1 MAARK
6 KSTKNRPI
14 KKEVVPN
21 LLFDNGFWQRNLW
34 AGMLLFVLSIGLYA
48 YSTTFDYVLDDQIVL
63 TNNSF
68 TKKGFEGIHDI
79 MTKESF
85 VGRFGEQ
92 KNLVTGAR
100 YRPLSIVTFAMEYQF
115 FGLNTTVSHAIN
127 VLLYALLGLLLFRVF
142 SLFFPLKP
150 QQKWYFSLAFLAT
163 LLFVVHPVHTE
174 VVANV
179 KGRDEIMTLLGAL
192 GALYCTFKFV
202 ATNHLRFLFFSGCT
216 FFLAL
221 LSKENALT
229 FLAVIPLSLYFF
241 TKTTTK
247 KVAISL
253 VPLLLAA
260 VAYLWIRYLVI
271 GYFLS
276 SDGAPITDI
285 MNNPFYGLSINEKF
299 ATVFYTLGL
308 YIKLLFFPHPL
319 THDYYPYQIP
329 IINWTDIRAIISG
342 VLYMGLGII
351 ALLGLRKK
359 TVLAYGII
367 VYLATLSIVSNVP
380 FTVGTFMNERFL
392 FMPSIGFCLI
402 LAWFL
407 IEKLPIFIK
416 KITSNNQA
424 IANYMGFGILAV
436 FLVGFSYKTLDRVP
450 DWKNRMTLNLS
461 GAAASPNSARA
472 NCFLGTAIFETEY
485 KPSNDNAQKKELIKE
500 VAYFIDKALEI
511 HPTYGSALI
520 MHSGVV
526 AEEYKYDRDLKKLLD
541 EFYFILTRKT
551 NVPFVGTYLAHLSSR
566 ADAQQL
572 ADFAYKTGYQY
583 FGETKKDYNNALKY
597 LNYGLQAA
605 PTNRTLLQSIGNIHQ
620 LMGDNQKAATY
631 FSRIK

>member
-1 MAARK
+1 MARK
-6 KSTKNRPI
+6 KSTKNTI
-14 KKEVVPN
+14 SQKEKTTTVLFNKGFWRKN
-21 LLFDNGFWQRNLW
+21 LLP
-34 AGMLLFVLSIGLYA
+34 ASILFFLAIGLYA
-48 YSTTFDYVLDDQIVL
+48 YSVSFDYVLDDQIVL

-68 TKKGFEGIHDI
+68 TKKGFDGIHDI

-100 YRPLSIVTFAMEYQF
+100 YRPLSIVTFAIEYQF

-127 VLLYALLGLLLFRVF
+127 VLLYALLGLLLYRIF
-142 SLFFPLKP
+142 SLFFPYQENKF
-150 QQKWYFSLAFLAT
+150 WYLSLPFLAA
-163 LLFVVHPVHTE
+163 LLFVIHPVHTE

-179 KGRDEIMTLLGAL
+179 KGRDEIMTLIGAL

-202 ATNHLRFLFFSGCT
+202 ATKNYIYYFFSACT

-241 TKTTTK
+241 TKTPIK
-247 KVAISL
+247 DIVSSL
-253 VPLLLAA
+253 VPLIIAA
-260 VAYLWIRYLVI
+260 VGYLWIRYLVI

-285 MNNPFYGLSINEKF
+285 MNNPFYGLSGSEKF
-299 ATVFYTLGL
+299 ATIFYTLGL

-319 THDYYPYQIP
+319 THDYYPFQIP
-329 IINWTDIRAIISG
+329 IIDWNDVRAIIP
-342 VLYMGLGII
+342 LLFHIGLGII
-351 ALLGLRKK
+351 ALIGLKKK
-359 TVLAYGII
+359 TILSYGII

-392 FMPSIGFCLI
+392 FMPTIGFSLI

-407 IEKLPIFIK
+407 IEKLPAVLKQGFTKNKEVANFVGLGMLGIF
-416 KITSNNQA
+416 TL
-424 IANYMGFGILAV
+424 GFI
-436 FLVGFSYKTLDRVP
+436 FKTIDRVP

-461 GAAASPNSARA
+461 GATASPNSARA
-472 NCFLGTAIFETEY
+472 NCFLGTAIFEEEY
-485 KPSNDNAQKKELIKE
+485 KTSNDNTQKKALIKE
-500 VAYFIDKALEI
+500 IAYFIDRALAI
-511 HPTYGSALI
+511 HPNYGSALI

-526 AEEYKYDRDLKKLLD
+526 VEEYKYDNNLQKLLD
-541 EFYFILTRKT
+541 EFYSILIRKS
-551 NVPFVGTYLAHLSSR
+551 NVPFIGEYLAYLSNR
-566 ADAQQL
+566 ADQQQL
-572 ADFAYKTGYQY
+572 ANFAYKTGYQF
-583 FGETKKDYNNALKY
+583 FGETRKDYNNAIKY

-605 PTNRTLLQSIGNIHQ
+605 PNNRTLLQSMGNIYE
-620 LMGDNQKAATY
+620 LMGDQQKAATY
-631 FSRIK
+631 FSRVK

>member
-1 MAARK
+1 MMARK
-6 KSTKNRPI
+6 KSIKNDANQ
-14 KKEVVPN
+14 KEKIAN
-21 LLFDNGFWQRNLW
+21 SLFDNGFWRRNLI
-34 AGMLLFVLSIGLYA
+34 AGITLFVLAIGLYA
-48 YSTTFDYVLDDQIVL
+48 YSITFDYVLDDQIVL

-68 TKKGFEGIHDI
+68 TKKGFDGIHDI
-79 MTKESF
+79 LTKESF

-142 SLFFPLKP
+142 HLFLSQKKGT
-150 QQKWYFSLAFLAT
+150 KWYYSLPFLAT

-202 ATNHLRFLFFSGCT
+202 FTRNFLFLFFSGCI

-221 LSKENALT
+221 LAKENALT
-229 FLAVIPLSLYFF
+229 FLAVIPISLYFF
-241 TKTTTK
+241 TKTKTK
-247 KVAISL
+247 DIALSL
-253 VPLLLAA
+253 LPLIIASA
-260 VAYLWIRYLVI
+260 AYLWIRYLVI

-285 MNNPFYGLSINEKF
+285 MNNPFYGLSFNEKM
-299 ATVFYTLGL
+299 ATVFYTLEL
-308 YIKLLFFPHPL
+308 YLKLLFFPHPL

-329 IINWTDIRAIISG
+329 IINWSDIRAIVPVI
-342 VLYMGLGII
+342 LYVGLGII
-351 ALLGLRKK
+351 ALVGLRKK
-359 TVLAYGII
+359 SILSYGVI
-367 VYLATLSIVSNVP
+367 VYFTTLSIVSNIP

-392 FMPSIGFCLI
+392 FMPSVGFCLI
-402 LAWFL
+402 LAWLL
-407 IEKLPIFIK
+407 IEKLPTLIK
-416 KITSNNQA
+416 NQQVA
-424 IANYMGFGILAV
+424 KYMGLGILSL
-436 FLVGFSYKTLDRVP
+436 FLVGFTFKTLDRVP

-461 GAAASPNSARA
+461 GATASPNSARA

-485 KPSNDNAQKKELIKE
+485 KPSNDNAQKKVLIKE
-500 VAYFIDKALEI
+500 VAYFIDRALDI

-526 AEEYKYDRDLKKLLD
+526 AEEYKYDRDLTKLLN
-541 EFYFILTRKT
+541 EFYSILTRKS

-566 ADAQQL
+566 ADQQQL

-583 FGETKKDYNNALKY
+583 FGETKKDYNNAIKY
-597 LNYGLQAA
+597 LEHGLQAA
-605 PTNRTLLQSIGNIHQ
+605 PNNQTLLQSMGNIYQ
-620 LMGDNQKAATY
+620 LMGDDQKAATY
-631 FSRIK
+631 LSRISQ

>member
-1 MAARK
+1 MAK
-6 KSTKNRPI
+6 KKTTKNDTVQ
-14 KKEVVPN
+14 KEVKLNTPFHHSFWRSN
-21 LLFDNGFWQRNLW
+21 LI
-34 AGMLLFVLSIGLYA
+34 AAISLFVVAIALYA

-63 TNNSF
+63 TNNNF
-68 TKKGFEGIHDI
+68 TKKGFDGIYDI

-100 YRPLSIVTFAMEYQF
+100 YRPLSIVTFAIEHQF
-115 FGLNTTVSHAIN
+115 FGANQAVSHTIN

-142 SLFFPLKP
+142 SLFFPQTNNKG
-150 QQKWYFSLAFLAT
+150 WYLSLPFLAA

-192 GALYCTFKFV
+192 GALYCTYKFV
-202 ATNHLRFLFFSGCT
+202 FTKKYLFLFFSFCT

-241 TKTTTK
+241 TKTSFK
-247 KVAISL
+247 NIIVSLIPLFIAAI
-253 VPLLLAA
+253 
-260 VAYLWIRYLVI
+260 AYLSIRYLVI

-285 MNNPFYGLSINEKF
+285 MNNPFYGLSMNEKF
-299 ATVFYTLGL
+299 ATIFYTLGL

-329 IINWTDIRAIISG
+329 IINWGDVRAILPLI
-342 VLYMGLGII
+342 LHIGLGVI
-351 ALLGLRKK
+351 AVLGLKK
-359 TVLAYGII
+359 KSILSYGIL
-367 VYLATLSIVSNVP
+367 VYFATLSIVSNLP
-380 FTVGTFMNERFL
+380 FTVGAFMNERFL

-402 LAWFL
+402 LAWL
-407 IEKLPIFIK
+407 LVEKLPIFFKNNFIK
-416 KITSNNQA
+416 NGQV
-424 IANYMGFGILAV
+424 ANYIGLGFLGI
-436 FLVGFSYKTLDRVP
+436 FLLGFTFKTIDRVP

-461 GAAASPNSARA
+461 GVAASPNSARA

-500 VAYFIDKALEI
+500 VAYFIDRALEI
-511 HPTYGSALI
+511 HPNYGSALI

-541 EFYFILTRKT
+541 EFYFILTKKS
-551 NVPFVGTYLAHLSSR
+551 NIPFIGEYLAYLSNRADKNQLSS
-566 ADAQQL
+566 
-572 ADFAYKTGYQY
+572 FAYKIGYQY
-583 FGETKKDYNNALKY
+583 FAETKKDYNNAIKY

-605 PTNRTLLQSIGNIHQ
+605 PNDRTLNQSMGNIYQ
-620 LMGDNQKAATY
+620 LLGDNQKAATY
-631 FSRIK
+631 LSKVSN

>member
-1 MAARK
+1 MARK
-6 KSTKNRPI
+6 KSTKNSLT
-14 KKEVVPN
+14 KKEIATTY
-21 LLFDNGFWQRNLW
+21 LFEHGFWKRNPL
-34 AGMLLFVLSIGLYA
+34 AGITLFVIAIGLYA
-48 YSTTFDYVLDDQIVL
+48 YTTTFDYVLDDQIVL

-68 TKKGFEGIHDI
+68 TKKGFDGIHDI

-100 YRPLSIVTFAMEYQF
+100 YRPLSIVTFAIEYQF
-115 FGLNTTVSHAIN
+115 FGLNTAISHAIN

-142 SLFFPLKP
+142 SLFFPQKKDT
-150 QQKWYFSLAFLAT
+150 KWYLSLPFLAA
-163 LLFVVHPVHTE
+163 LLFIVHPVHTE

-202 ATNHLRFLFFSGCT
+202 ATNNLLFLFFSACT
-216 FFLAL
+216 FLLAL
-221 LSKENALT
+221 FSKENALT
-229 FLAVIPLSLYFF
+229 FIAVIPLSLYFF
-241 TKTTTK
+241 TKTSTK
-247 KVAISL
+247 KIALSILPLVIAAI
-253 VPLLLAA
+253 
-260 VAYLWIRYLVI
+260 AYLWIRYLVI

-285 MNNPFYGLSINEKF
+285 MNNPFYGLSVNEKF

-319 THDYYPYQIP
+319 THDYYPFQIP
-329 IINWTDIRAIISG
+329 IINWRDLRAIIPAIFHI
-342 VLYMGLGII
+342 GLGII
-351 ALLGLRKK
+351 ALVGLRKK
-359 TVLAYGII
+359 TVLSYGIS
-367 VYLATLSIVSNVP
+367 VYLATLSIVSNIP
-380 FTVGTFMNERFL
+380 FTVGVFMAERFL
-392 FMPSIGFCLI
+392 FMPTLGFCLI
-402 LAWFL
+402 LAWLL
-407 IEKLPIFIK
+407 IDQLPAIIK
-416 KITSNNQA
+416 KTNFKNLQV
-424 IANYMGFGILAV
+424 ANYIGLGVLGI
-436 FLVGFSYKTLDRVP
+436 FLVGFFFKTLDRVP

-461 GAAASPNSARA
+461 GASASPNSARA

-485 KPSNDNAQKKELIKE
+485 KPATDNAQKRVLIKE
-500 VAYFIDKALEI
+500 IAYFIDRALEI

-541 EFYFILTRKT
+541 EFYFIITRKS

-566 ADAQQL
+566 ADQQQL
-572 ADFAYKTGYQY
+572 ADFAYKTGYQF
-583 FGETKKDYNNALKY
+583 FGETKKDYNNAIKY

-605 PTNRTLLQSIGNIHQ
+605 PNNRTLLQSMGNIYQ
-620 LMGDNQKAATY
+620 LMGDNQKASTY
-631 FSRIK
+631 FSRVR

>member
-1 MAARK
+1 MAAKK
-6 KSTKNRPI
+6 KSAKSKLV
-14 KKEVVPN
+14 KKKMVDKP
-21 LLFDNGFWQRNLW
+21 LFDNGFWKRNLL
-34 AGMLLFVLSIGLYA
+34 AGITLFVIAIGLYA
-48 YSTTFDYVLDDQIVL
+48 YSMTFDYVLDDQIVL

-68 TKKGFEGIHDI
+68 TKKGIAGIHDI

-100 YRPLSIVTFAMEYQF
+100 YRPLSIVTFAVEYQF
-115 FGLNTTVSHAIN
+115 FGLNTVVSHTIN
-127 VLLYALLGLLLFRVF
+127 ILLYALLGVLLFRVF
-142 SLFFPLKP
+142 NLFFPQKEE
-150 QQKWYFSLAFLAT
+150 QKWYFTLPFLAA

-202 ATNHLRFLFFSGCT
+202 VTNNLLFLFFSGCT

-241 TKTTTK
+241 TKINLK
-247 KVAISL
+247 KIGLSL
-253 VPLLLAA
+253 VPLLIAA
-260 VAYLWIRYLVI
+260 AAYLWIRYLVI

-285 MNNPFYGLSINEKF
+285 MNNPFYGLSTNEKF

-329 IINWTDIRAIISG
+329 IINWVDYRAIIP
-342 VLYMGLGII
+342 VIMYVGLGIV
-351 ALLGLRKK
+351 ALLGFRKK
-359 TVLAYGII
+359 AIWAFGII
-367 VYLATLSIVSNVP
+367 VYLATLSIVSNIP

-392 FMPSIGFCLI
+392 FMPSVGFCLI

-407 IEKLPIFIK
+407 TKKLPTFPK
-416 KITSNNQA
+416 NQA
-424 IANYMGFGILAV
+424 VANYIGLGILGL
-436 FLVGFSYKTLDRVP
+436 FLVGFTYKTIDRVP

-461 GAAASPNSARA
+461 GASTSPNSARA

-485 KPSNDNAQKKELIKE
+485 KPSNDNAQKRELIKE
-500 VAYFIDKALEI
+500 VAYFIDRALDI

-526 AEEYKYDRDLKKLLD
+526 VEEYKYDRDLKKLLD

-551 NVPFVGTYLAHLSSR
+551 NVPFVGEYLAYLSNR
-566 ADAQQL
+566 ADSQQL
-572 ADFAYKTGYQY
+572 ADFAYRTGYQY
-583 FGETKKDYNNALKY
+583 FGETQKDYNNAIKY

-605 PTNRTLLQSIGNIHQ
+605 PNNRTLLQSMGNIYQ
-620 LMGDNQKAATY
+620 LMGDNQKATTY
-631 FSRIK
+631 FSRIR

>member
-1 MAARK
+1 MAKK
-6 KSTKNRPI
+6 KSTKNETTS
-14 KKEVVPN
+14 KKSHSTK
-21 LLFDNGFWQRNLW
+21 LFNNGFWKKHLIPAR
-34 AGMLLFVLSIGLYA
+34 LLFFVAIALYA

-68 TKKGFEGIHDI
+68 TKKGFDGIYDI

-100 YRPLSIVTFAMEYQF
+100 YRPLSIVTFAIEYQF
-115 FGLNTTVSHAIN
+115 FGANQTVSHAIN
-127 VLLYALLGLLLFRVF
+127 VILYGLLGLLLFRIF
-142 SLFFPLKP
+142 ALFFPSSDNKD
-150 QQKWYFSLAFLAT
+150 WYLSLPFLAA

-192 GALYCTFKFV
+192 GALYSAYKFV
-202 ATNHLRFLFFSGCT
+202 FTKNYLFLFFSFCT

-241 TKTTTK
+241 TKTSFK
-247 KVAISL
+247 NIAIAIL
-253 VPLLLAA
+253 PLMVAA

-285 MNNPFYGLSINEKF
+285 MNNPFYGLSTNEKF
-299 ATVFYTLGL
+299 ATIFYTLGL

-329 IINWTDIRAIISG
+329 IINWSDLRAIISL
-342 VLYMGLGII
+342 VAYAALGII
-351 ALLGLRKK
+351 ALMGLKK
-359 TVLAYGII
+359 KSILSYGII
-367 VYLATLSIVSNVP
+367 VYFATLSIVSNLP
-380 FTVGTFMNERFL
+380 FTVGAFMNERFL

-402 LAWFL
+402 LAWL
-407 IEKLPIFIK
+407 LVEKLPLFFKNNFIK
-416 KITSNNQA
+416 NGIVSNY
-424 IANYMGFGILAV
+424 IGLGFLGI
-436 FLVGFSYKTLDRVP
+436 FLFGFILKTIDRVP

-500 VAYFIDKALEI
+500 VAYFIDRALEI
-511 HPTYGSALI
+511 HPNYGSALI

-526 AEEYKYDRDLKKLLD
+526 AEEYRYDRDLTKLLD
-541 EFYFILTRKT
+541 EFYFILTKKS
-551 NVPFVGTYLAHLSSR
+551 NIPFVGEYLAYLSNR
-566 ADAQQL
+566 ADKNQL
-572 ADFAYKTGYQY
+572 ASFAYKTGYQY
-583 FGETKKDYNNALKY
+583 FAETKKDYNNAIKY

-605 PTNRTLLQSIGNIHQ
+605 PNDRTLNQSMGNIYQ
-620 LMGDNQKAATY
+620 LLGDNQKAATY
-631 FSRIK
+631 LSRIN

>member
-1 MAARK
+1 MARK
-6 KSTKNRPI
+6 KSTQNDTTQ
-14 KKEVVPN
+14 KEIN
-21 LLFDNGFWQRNLW
+21 SLFNKGFWRSNLF
-34 AGMLLFVLSIGLYA
+34 AGITLFMLAIGLYA

-68 TKKGFEGIHDI
+68 TKKGFDGIHDI

-100 YRPLSIVTFAMEYQF
+100 YRPLSIVTFAMEHQF
-115 FGLNTTVSHAIN
+115 FGLNTAVSHAIN

-142 SLFFPLKP
+142 HLFLP
-150 QQKWYFSLAFLAT
+150 QKKGTKWYYSLPFLAA

-192 GALYCTFKFV
+192 SALYCTFKFV
-202 ATNHLRFLFFSGCT
+202 FTRNSLFLFYSFCL

-247 KVAISL
+247 NIALSL
-253 VPLLLAA
+253 IPLIIASA
-260 VAYLWIRYLVI
+260 TYLWIRYLVI

-285 MNNPFYGLSINEKF
+285 MNNPFYGLSINEKM

-308 YIKLLFFPHPL
+308 YLKLLFFPHPL
-319 THDYYPYQIP
+319 THDYYPFQIP
-329 IINWTDIRAIISG
+329 IINWGDIRAIIPV
-342 VLYMGLGII
+342 VLYAGFGII

-359 TVLAYGII
+359 TILSYGII
-367 VYLATLSIVSNVP
+367 VYLATLSMVSNIP

-402 LAWFL
+402 LAWLL
-407 IEKLPIFIK
+407 IDKLPAFIK
-416 KITSNNQA
+416 NQQA
-424 IANYMGFGILAV
+424 AKYIGLGILST
-436 FLVGFSYKTLDRVP
+436 FLVGFTFKTLDRVP

-461 GAAASPNSARA
+461 GATASPNSARA

-485 KPSNDNAQKKELIKE
+485 KPSNDNAQKRVLIKE

-526 AEEYKYDRDLKKLLD
+526 AEEYKYDGDLKKLLA
-541 EFYFILTRKT
+541 EFYSILTRKS
-551 NVPFVGTYLAHLSSR
+551 NIPFIGTYLAHLSSR
-566 ADAQQL
+566 ADRQQL
-572 ADFAYKTGYQY
+572 ADFAYNTGYQY
-583 FGETKKDYNNALKY
+583 FGQTKKDYNNAIKY
-597 LNYGLQAA
+597 LDYGLQAA
-605 PTNRTLLQSIGNIHQ
+605 PNNRTLLQSMGNIYQ

-631 FSRIK
+631 FSRIRG

>member
-6 KSTKNRPI
+6 KSTNN
-14 KKEVVPN
+14 N
-21 LLFDNGFWQRNLW
+21 LSEKVISHTSLFPNGFWQQNLL
-34 AGMLLFVLSIGLYA
+34 AGITLFVIAIGLYA

-68 TKKGFEGIHDI
+68 TKKGFDGIYDI

-100 YRPLSIVTFAMEYQF
+100 YRPLSIVTFAIEYQF
-115 FGLNTTVSHAIN
+115 FGLNTVVSHAIN
-127 VLLYALLGLLLFRVF
+127 VVLYALLGLLLFRIF
-142 SLFFPLKP
+142 SLFFP
-150 QQKWYFSLAFLAT
+150 QKDTSNWYFSLPFLAT
-163 LLFVVHPVHTE
+163 LLFIVHPVHTE

-179 KGRDEIMTLLGAL
+179 KGRDEVMTLLGAL
-192 GALYCTFKFV
+192 GTLYCTFKF
-202 ATNHLRFLFFSGCT
+202 ATTNKPLFLFFSGCT

-229 FLAVIPLSLYFF
+229 FLAVIPISLYFF
-241 TKTTTK
+241 TKTTTRK
-247 KVAISL
+247 IALSL
-253 VPLLLAA
+253 IPLVIATA
-260 VAYLWIRYLVI
+260 AYLWIRYLVI

-285 MNNPFYGLSINEKF
+285 MNNPFYGLSSGEKF

-329 IINWTDIRAIISG
+329 IINWTDIRAIIP
-342 VLYMGLGII
+342 VITYIGLGII
-351 ALLGLRKK
+351 ALIGLRKK
-359 TVLAYGII
+359 TILAYGII

-402 LAWFL
+402 LTWCL
-407 IEKLPIFIK
+407 IEKLPSLIK
-416 KITSNNQA
+416 QYHLKNQA
-424 IANYMGFGILAV
+424 ITNYIGLGVLSI
-436 FLVGFSYKTLDRVP
+436 FLLGFSYKTIERIP
-450 DWKNRMTLNLS
+450 NWKNRMTLNLS

-485 KPSNDNAQKKELIKE
+485 KPSNDNTHKKELIKE
-500 VAYFIDKALEI
+500 VAYFIDRALAI

-541 EFYFILTRKT
+541 EFYFILTKKT

-566 ADAQQL
+566 ADQQQL

-583 FGETKKDYNNALKY
+583 FGETKKDYNNAIKY

-605 PTNRTLLQSIGNIHQ
+605 PNNRTLLQSMGNIYQ

-631 FSRIK
+631 FSRVK

>member
-6 KSTKNRPI
+6 KSSKNNGSTKEI
-14 KKEVVPN
+14 SDSS
-21 LLFDNGFWQRNLW
+21 LFVNGFWQRNLL
-34 AGMLLFVLSIGLYA
+34 AGITLFIIAIGLYA

-68 TKKGFEGIHDI
+68 TKKGFDGIHDI

-92 KNLVTGAR
+92 KNLVIGAR
-100 YRPLSIVTFAMEYQF
+100 YRPLSIVTFAIEYQF
-115 FGLNTTVSHAIN
+115 FGLNTVVSHAIN
-127 VLLYALLGLLLFRVF
+127 VLLYALLGVLLFRIF
-142 SLFFPLKP
+142 SLFFP
-150 QQKWYFSLAFLAT
+150 QKDTANWYFSLPFLTA
-163 LLFVVHPVHTE
+163 LLFIVHPVHTE

-192 GALYCTFKFV
+192 GALYCTFKYV
-202 ATNHLRFLFFSGCT
+202 TTNKLLFLFFSGCT

-241 TKTTTK
+241 TKTSAKRT
-247 KVAISL
+247 ALSL
-253 VPLLLAA
+253 VPLLIAA
-260 VAYLWIRYLVI
+260 AAYLWIRYLVI

-319 THDYYPYQIP
+319 THDYYPFQIP
-329 IINWTDIRAIISG
+329 ILNWTDIRAIIPI
-342 VLYMGLGII
+342 VLYAGLGII

-359 TVLAYGII
+359 TALGYGIL
-367 VYLATLSIVSNVP
+367 VYLTTLSIVSNIP

-402 LAWFL
+402 LAWLL
-407 IEKLPIFIK
+407 IEKLPALIK
-416 KITSNNQA
+416 KSSFKNQA
-424 IANYMGFGILAV
+424 IASTIGLGLLGIFLLGFT
-436 FLVGFSYKTLDRVP
+436 YKTIDRVP

-461 GAAASPNSARA
+461 GATASPNSARA

-485 KPSNDNAQKKELIKE
+485 TPSNDNAHKKELIKE
-500 VAYFIDKALEI
+500 VAYFIDRALEI

-526 AEEYKYDRDLKKLLD
+526 AEEYKYDRDLTKLLD
-541 EFYFILTRKT
+541 EFYFIITRKT

-566 ADAQQL
+566 ADQQQL

-583 FGETKKDYNNALKY
+583 FGETKKDYTNAIKY

-605 PTNRTLLQSIGNIHQ
+605 PNNRTLLQSMGNIYQ
-620 LMGDNQKAATY
+620 LMGDSQKAASY
-631 FSRIK
+631 FSRIQ

>member
-1 MAARK
+1 MVRK
-6 KSTKNRPI
+6 KITKSSSI
-14 KKEVVPN
+14 KTETETSP
-21 LLFDNGFWQRNLW
+21 LFENSFWRRNVL
-34 AGMLLFVLSIGLYA
+34 AGITLFVIAIGLYA
-48 YSTTFDYVLDDQIVL
+48 YTTTFDYVLDDQIVL
-63 TNNSF
+63 TSNNF
-68 TKKGFEGIHDI
+68 TKKGVDGIYDI

-100 YRPLSIVTFAMEYQF
+100 YRPLSIVTFALEYHF
-115 FGLNTTVSHAIN
+115 FGLNTIVSHVIN
-127 VLLYALLGLLLFRVF
+127 VFLYALLGVLLFRIF
-142 SLFFPLKP
+142 SLFFP
-150 QQKWYFSLAFLAT
+150 QKEPTNWYFSLPFLAT
-163 LLFVVHPVHTE
+163 LLFIVHPVHTE

-179 KGRDEIMTLLGAL
+179 KGRDEIMTLIGAL

-202 ATNHLRFLFFSGCT
+202 ATNNLLFLFFSGCT
-216 FFLAL
+216 FLLAL
-221 LSKENALT
+221 FSKENALT

-247 KVAISL
+247 KIALSL
-253 VPLLLAA
+253 IPLVLAA
-260 VAYLWIRYLVI
+260 AAYLWVRYVVI

-299 ATVFYTLGL
+299 ATIFYTLGL

-319 THDYYPYQIP
+319 THDYYPFQIP
-329 IINWTDIRAIISG
+329 IINWSDLRAIIPVIG
-342 VLYMGLGII
+342 YAILGIT
-351 ALLGLRKK
+351 ALIGLRKK
-359 TVLAYGII
+359 TVLGYGII
-367 VYLATLSIVSNVP
+367 VYLATLSIVSNIP

-392 FMPSIGFCLI
+392 FMPSIGFSLI

-407 IEKLPIFIK
+407 IDKLPAIIK
-416 KITSNNQA
+416 KRNIKNPQVASY
-424 IANYMGFGILAV
+424 IGLGVLGIFLLGFT
-436 FLVGFSYKTLDRVP
+436 FKTIDRVP

-461 GAAASPNSARA
+461 GATASPNSARA

-485 KPSNDNAQKKELIKE
+485 KPSNDNAQQRELIKE
-500 VAYFIDKALEI
+500 IAYFIDRALAI

-541 EFYFILTRKT
+541 EFYFILTRKS
-551 NVPFVGTYLAHLSSR
+551 NVPFVGEYLAHLSSR
-566 ADAQQL
+566 ADQQQL
-572 ADFAYKTGYQY
+572 ADFAYKMGYQF
-583 FGETKKDYNNALKY
+583 FGETKKDYNNAIKY

-605 PTNRTLLQSIGNIHQ
+605 PNNRTLLQSMGNIYQ
-620 LMGDNQKAATY
+620 LMGDNQKASTY
-631 FSRIK
+631 FSRIR

>member
-1 MAARK
+1 MMARK
-6 KSTKNRPI
+6 KSTKNNPI
-14 KKEVVPN
+14 QKKKISNP
-21 LLFDNGFWQRNLW
+21 LFDSSFWRRNLF
-34 AGMLLFVLSIGLYA
+34 AGITLFIIAIGLYA

-63 TNNSF
+63 TNNNF
-68 TKKGFEGIHDI
+68 TKKGFDGIYDI

-100 YRPLSIVTFAMEYQF
+100 YRPLSIVTFAIEYHF
-115 FGLNTTVSHAIN
+115 FGLSTTVSHAIN

-142 SLFFPLKP
+142 SLFLP
-150 QQKWYFSLAFLAT
+150 QKENTKWYISLPFLAA
-163 LLFVVHPVHTE
+163 LLFVIHPVHTE

-202 ATNHLRFLFFSGCT
+202 FTRNFLFLFFSFCT

-229 FLAVIPLSLYFF
+229 FLAVIPFSLYFF
-241 TKTTTK
+241 TKTK
-247 KVAISL
+247 AKDIVLSL
-253 VPLLLAA
+253 IPLVLAT
-260 VAYLWIRYLVI
+260 VGYLWIRYLVI

-285 MNNPFYGLSINEKF
+285 MNNPFYGLSINEKM

-308 YIKLLFFPHPL
+308 YLKLLFFPHPL

-329 IINWTDIRAIISG
+329 ILNWSDIRAIIP
-342 VLYMGLGII
+342 VFLYAGLGII
-351 ALLGLRKK
+351 ALIGLRKK
-359 TVLAYGII
+359 TIFSYGII
-367 VYLATLSIVSNVP
+367 VYLATLSIVSNIP

-402 LAWFL
+402 LAWL
-407 IEKLPIFIK
+407 LLDKLPSFIK
-416 KITSNNQA
+416 NPQTTKYA
-424 IANYMGFGILAV
+424 GLGILSL
-436 FLVGFSYKTLDRVP
+436 FLVGFTIKTLDRVP

-461 GAAASPNSARA
+461 GATASPKSARA

-485 KPSNDNAQKKELIKE
+485 RPSNDNAQKRALIQE
-500 VAYFIDKALEI
+500 VAYFIDRALEI

-526 AEEYKYDRDLKKLLD
+526 AEEYKYDRDLKKLLA
-541 EFYFILTRKT
+541 EFYSILTRKS
-551 NVPFVGTYLAHLSSR
+551 NIPFIGTYLAHLSSR
-566 ADAQQL
+566 ADQQQL

-583 FGETKKDYNNALKY
+583 FGQTKKDYNNAIKY
-597 LNYGLQAA
+597 LEYGLQAA
-605 PTNRTLLQSIGNIHQ
+605 PNNRTLLQSIGNIYQ
-620 LMGDNQKAATY
+620 LIGDNQKAATY
-631 FSRIK
+631 FSRIGG

>member
-1 MAARK
+1 MMVRK
-6 KSTKNRPI
+6 KITKSSSI
-14 KKEVVPN
+14 KTETETSP
-21 LLFDNGFWQRNLW
+21 LFENSFWRRNVL
-34 AGMLLFVLSIGLYA
+34 AGITLFVIAIGLYA
-48 YSTTFDYVLDDQIVL
+48 YTTTFDYVLDDQIVL
-63 TNNSF
+63 TSNNF
-68 TKKGFEGIHDI
+68 TKKGVDGIYDI

-100 YRPLSIVTFAMEYQF
+100 YRPLSIVTFALEYHF
-115 FGLNTTVSHAIN
+115 FGLNTIVSHVIN
-127 VLLYALLGLLLFRVF
+127 VFLYALLGVLLFRIF
-142 SLFFPLKP
+142 SLFFP
-150 QQKWYFSLAFLAT
+150 QKEPTNWYFSLPFLAT
-163 LLFVVHPVHTE
+163 LLFIVHPVHTE

-179 KGRDEIMTLLGAL
+179 KGRDEIMTLIGAL

-202 ATNHLRFLFFSGCT
+202 ATNNLLFLFFSGCT
-216 FFLAL
+216 FLLAL
-221 LSKENALT
+221 FSKENALT

-247 KVAISL
+247 KIALSL
-253 VPLLLAA
+253 IPLVLAA
-260 VAYLWIRYLVI
+260 AAYLWVRYVVI

-299 ATVFYTLGL
+299 ATIFYTLGL

-319 THDYYPYQIP
+319 THDYYPFQIP
-329 IINWTDIRAIISG
+329 IINWSDLRAIIPVIG
-342 VLYMGLGII
+342 YAILGIT
-351 ALLGLRKK
+351 ALIGLRKK
-359 TVLAYGII
+359 TVLGYGII
-367 VYLATLSIVSNVP
+367 VYLATLSIVSNIP

-392 FMPSIGFCLI
+392 FMPSIGFSLI

-407 IEKLPIFIK
+407 IDKLPAIIK
-416 KITSNNQA
+416 KRNIKNPQVASY
-424 IANYMGFGILAV
+424 IGLGVLGIFLLGFT
-436 FLVGFSYKTLDRVP
+436 FKTIDRVP

-461 GAAASPNSARA
+461 GATASPNSARA

-485 KPSNDNAQKKELIKE
+485 KPSNDNAQQRELIKE
-500 VAYFIDKALEI
+500 IAYFIDRALAI

-541 EFYFILTRKT
+541 EFYFILTRKS
-551 NVPFVGTYLAHLSSR
+551 NVPFVGEYLAHLSSR
-566 ADAQQL
+566 ADQQQL
-572 ADFAYKTGYQY
+572 ADFAYKMGYQF
-583 FGETKKDYNNALKY
+583 FGETKKDYNNAIKY

-605 PTNRTLLQSIGNIHQ
+605 PNNRTLLQSMGNIYQ
-620 LMGDNQKAATY
+620 LMGDNQKASTY
-631 FSRIK
+631 FSRIR

>member
-1 MAARK
+1 MARK
-6 KSTKNRPI
+6 KSTKNSSI
-14 KKEVVPN
+14 QKGASVTS
-21 LLFDNGFWQRNLW
+21 LFDDSFWQRNSLA
-34 AGMLLFVLSIGLYA
+34 AGILFILAVSLYA
-48 YSTTFDYVLDDQIVL
+48 YSVSFDYVLDDQIVL

-68 TKKGFEGIHDI
+68 TKKGFAGIHDI

-100 YRPLSIVTFAMEYQF
+100 YRPLSIVTFAMEHHF
-115 FGLNTTVSHAIN
+115 FGLNPVISHGIN

-142 SLFFPLKP
+142 SLFFTPNKN
-150 QQKWYFSLAFLAT
+150 QAWYFSLPFLAA

-192 GALYCTFKFV
+192 GALYYTFKFT
-202 ATNHLRFLFFSGCT
+202 ATRKFLYLFFSGCT

-241 TKTTTK
+241 TRTSFKN
-247 KVAISL
+247 IFLSL
-253 VPLLLAA
+253 VPLMIASIG
-260 VAYLWIRYLVI
+260 YLWIRYLVI

-285 MNNPFYGLSINEKF
+285 MNNPFYGLSTSEKF
-299 ATVFYTLGL
+299 ATIAYTLGL
-308 YIKLLFFPHPL
+308 YLKLLFFPHPL

-329 IINWTDIRAIISG
+329 ILNWSDARAILPVILH
-342 VLYMGLGII
+342 VGLGII

-367 VYLATLSIVSNVP
+367 VYFATLSIVSNIP

-392 FMPSIGFCLI
+392 FMSSIGFCLI
-402 LAWFL
+402 VAWCL
-407 IEKLPIFIK
+407 IEKLPAFLSQSYLK
-416 KITSNNQA
+416 NQTVSQFV
-424 IANYMGFGILAV
+424 GLGILGA
-436 FLVGFSYKTLDRVP
+436 FLLGFIFKTVDRVP

-485 KPSNDNAQKKELIKE
+485 KPATDANQKKILIKE
-500 VAYFIDKALEI
+500 VAYFIDRALAI
-511 HPTYGSALI
+511 HPNYGSALI

-526 AEEYKYDRDLKKLLD
+526 AEEYKYDNDLKKLLH
-541 EFYFILTRKT
+541 EFHSILSRKSNIPFI
-551 NVPFVGTYLAHLSSR
+551 GEYLAYLSNR
-566 ADAQQL
+566 ADQQQL

-583 FGETKKDYNNALKY
+583 FGQTKKDYNNAIKY

-605 PTNRTLLQSIGNIHQ
+605 PTNRTLLQSMGNIYQ
-620 LMGDNQKAATY
+620 LMGDNQKAAT
-631 FSRIK
+631 FLSRINK

>member
-1 MAARK
+1 MFALA
-6 KSTKNRPI
+6 I
-14 KKEVVPN
+14 
-21 LLFDNGFWQRNLW
+21 
-34 AGMLLFVLSIGLYA
+34 ALYA
-48 YSTTFDYVLDDQIVL
+48 YTTTFDYVLDDQIVL
-63 TNNSF
+63 TNNNF
-68 TKKGFEGIHDI
+68 TKKGFDGIYDI

-100 YRPLSIVTFAMEYQF
+100 YRPLSIVTFAIEYQF
-115 FGLNTTVSHAIN
+115 FGLNPVISHALN
-127 VLLYALLGLLLFRVF
+127 VLLYALLGLLLFRIF
-142 SLFFPLKP
+142 SLFFPKTHNP
-150 QQKWYFSLAFLAT
+150 QLTTENPQLTTNNWYLTLPFLAT

-192 GALYCTFKFV
+192 GALYCVFKYV
-202 ATNHLRFLFFSGCT
+202 VTDKLHFLFFAGCT

-241 TKTTTK
+241 TKTTPK
-247 KVAISL
+247 KIALSMI
-253 VPLLLAA
+253 PLGITAA
-260 VAYLWIRYLVI
+260 AYLWIRYLVI

-319 THDYYPYQIP
+319 THDYYPFQIP
-329 IINWTDIRAIISG
+329 IINWGDMRAIFP
-342 VLYMGLGII
+342 VLLY
-351 ALLGLRKK
+351 ALLGVLVLIGFRKK
-359 TVLAYGII
+359 TVWAYGII
-367 VYLATLSIVSNVP
+367 VYLATLSIVSNIP

-402 LAWFL
+402 LAWL
-407 IEKLPIFIK
+407 LAEKIPAIIN
-416 KITSNNQA
+416 TSM
-424 IANYMGFGILAV
+424 ANYLSIGLLGV
-436 FLVGFSYKTLDRVP
+436 FLVGFVAKTIDRVP

-461 GAAASPNSARA
+461 GATASPNSARA

-485 KPSNDNAQKKELIKE
+485 KIINDEVEKRALIKE
-500 VAYFIDKALEI
+500 VAYFIDRALEI

-551 NVPFVGTYLAHLSSR
+551 NVPFVGTYLDHLSSR
-566 ADAQQL
+566 ADSQQL

-583 FGETKKDYNNALKY
+583 FGQTKKDYNNAIKY

-605 PTNRTLLQSIGNIHQ
+605 PTNRTLLQSMGNIYQ
-620 LMGDNQKAATY
+620 LIGDNQQAATY
-631 FSRIK
+631 FARIK

>member
-1 MAARK
+1 MMVKK
-6 KSTKNRPI
+6 KSTKKHNT
-14 KKEVVPN
+14 KKQVLAN
-21 LLFDNGFWQRNLW
+21 SLFDNGFWKRNFL
-34 AGMLLFVLSIGLYA
+34 AGTILFLIAIGLYA
-48 YSTTFDYVLDDQIVL
+48 YTTTFDYVLDDQIVL

-68 TKKGFEGIHDI
+68 TKKGFDGIHDI
-79 MTKESF
+79 MIKESF

-92 KNLVTGAR
+92 KNLVAGAR
-100 YRPLSIVTFAMEYQF
+100 YRPLSIVSFAIEYQF
-115 FGLNTTVSHAIN
+115 FGLNTVVSHAIN
-127 VLLYALLGLLLFRVF
+127 VLLYALLGLLLFRIF
-142 SLFFPLKP
+142 SLFFP
-150 QQKWYFSLAFLAT
+150 QKNASAWYFSLPFLAT
-163 LLFVVHPVHTE
+163 LLFIVHPVHTE

-179 KGRDEIMTLLGAL
+179 KGRDEIMTLLGVL

-202 ATNHLRFLFFSGCT
+202 STNNLLFLFFSGCT

-241 TKTTTK
+241 TNITTK
-247 KVAISL
+247 KIALSLIPLAI
-253 VPLLLAA
+253 AA

-276 SDGAPITDI
+276 NDGAPITDI

-329 IINWTDIRAIISG
+329 IINWGDMRAIIPAIIH
-342 VLYMGLGII
+342 VGLGII
-351 ALLGLRKK
+351 ALIGLRKK
-359 TVLAYGII
+359 TILSYSII

-392 FMPSIGFCLI
+392 FMPSIGFCLV
-402 LAWFL
+402 LAWL
-407 IEKLPIFIK
+407 LMEKLPAFIK
-416 KITSNNQA
+416 KSYLKNQV
-424 IANYMGFGILAV
+424 IASYIGLGVLSI
-436 FLVGFSYKTLDRVP
+436 FLVGFTFKTIDRVP

-461 GAAASPNSARA
+461 GASASPNSARA

-485 KPSNDNAQKKELIKE
+485 KPATDNNQKRELIKE
-500 VAYFIDKALEI
+500 IAYFIDRALEI

-526 AEEYKYDRDLKKLLD
+526 AEEYRYDRDLKKLLD
-541 EFYFILTRKT
+541 EFYFIITRKS
-551 NVPFVGTYLAHLSSR
+551 NVPFVGEYLTHLSSR
-566 ADAQQL
+566 ADQQQL
-572 ADFAYKTGYQY
+572 ADFAYKIGYQY
-583 FGETKKDYNNALKY
+583 FGETKKDYNNAIKY
-597 LNYGLQAA
+597 LNYGLEAA
-605 PTNRTLLQSIGNIHQ
+605 PNNRTLLQSMGNIYQ
-620 LMGDNQKAATY
+620 LMGDNQKASTY
-631 FSRIK
+631 FSKIR